1 MIWTSV
7 TAPNCS
13 KYRLNS
19 SETTQPHTHN
29 QDQHQRQPQP
39 RPPPPAASAAGAAV
53 GQLAQRERGRRQAR
67 PIDRSP
73 SMTNGTRW
81 FWGTERVLEGT
92 SLLVAPRARRVT
104 AAGAAGAT
112 YLRSLCRSGRPQRS
126 SWFGSLASRWLRG
139 GSLAWP
145 RSIGAKN
152 NARDNARWQNEI
164 EPLARENAELDART
178 NAPDGHRECVRSWRP
193 GS

>member
-1 MIWTSV
+1 
-7 TAPNCS
+7 
-13 KYRLNS
+13 
-19 SETTQPHTHN
+19 
-29 QDQHQRQPQP
+29 
-39 RPPPPAASAAGAAV
+39 
-53 GQLAQRERGRRQAR
+53 
-67 PIDRSP
+67 
-73 SMTNGTRW
+73 MTNGTRW

-92 SLLVAPRARRVT
+92 SLLVAPRARRAA

-126 SWFGSLASRWLRG
+126 SWFGSLASRWPRG

-164 EPLARENAELDART
+164 ELLGRGNAELDART
-178 NAPDGHRECVRSWRP
+178 HLTAIESVCGLGDLDRNVLGFEDDEAEATRATREAVAHDGGLDDLAVLFKVMAQAVVGRVPRQTTDEELATQFDGGRAEKEEKSEL
-193 GS
+193 SI